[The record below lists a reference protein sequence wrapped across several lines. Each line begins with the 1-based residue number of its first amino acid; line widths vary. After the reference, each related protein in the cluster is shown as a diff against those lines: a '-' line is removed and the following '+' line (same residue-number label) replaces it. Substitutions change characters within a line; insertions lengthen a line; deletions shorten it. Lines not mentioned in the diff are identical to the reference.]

1 MQATHS
7 SESGNQSR
15 PQCLRNLF
23 LVVMRRRV
31 LGSRLD
37 REPATGGREP
47 QVGGKKGCSRKW
59 AVFEFF
65 MVVKPDNKTEYLCFT
80 QFPTNAPTSLYL
92 KSKFNSFAQ

>member
-1 MQATHS
+1 MQATHR
-7 SESGNQSR
+7 SETGNQSR
-15 PQCLRNLF
+15 PQCFRNLF
-23 LVVMRRRV
+23 LAVMRRRV

-37 REPATGGREP
+37 WEPATGGREP
-47 QVGGKKGCSRKW
+47 QVGGKKGRSRKW

-80 QFPTNAPTSLYL
+80 QFPTNAATSLFL

>member
-1 MQATHS
+1 M
-7 SESGNQSR
+7 
-15 PQCLRNLF
+15 
-23 LVVMRRRV
+23 
-31 LGSRLD
+31 GSRLD

-80 QFPTNAPTSLYL
+80 QFPTNAATSLYL
-92 KSKFNSFAQ
+92 KSSLIHLRNKLYPVIASLTTPASLARVARSMVSANQR